1 MASIISSSDIASS
14 TAVLLALALAVGNL
28 YGSVLLA
35 LAIAVGKVYS
45 RLNKLLAT
53 CSRLNK
59 LVLEPHTCT
68 QIL

>member
-1 MASIISSSDIASS
+1 MASIISRSDIASS
-14 TAVLLALALAVGNL
+14 TAVLLALALPVGNL
-28 YGSVLLA
+28 YGSVL